1 MIDELAGNLVKLKQA
16 FISVYNG
23 NSHIQEILPITR
35 SESFPVDE
43 KDLEMLHE
51 FAKKNPIYYNSYEQ
65 TIGKIPCRV
74 YEGDIN
80 EYWLN
85 SISHG
90 ASYQPF
96 YPTWIFSAYI
106 IALAAKNLGFKEVL
120 DIGSGDGR
128 IAYCAKLLGL
138 ETYSIE
144 VEESLVNLQK
154 LITIASRIDFN
165 PKCADAVEFNYSE
178 LNLEKPVYF
187 IGGLAQMGGDILA
200 NSIIEKLNENPDLK
214 KNTGITFAGTYSKK
228 YFPGADSE
236 GISEGGWKQVIEKN
250 NLKIMQTIVL
260 PTVWTFDQ
268 PIDTPYIFAKFN

>member
-1 MIDELAGNLVKLKQA
+1 MIEDLANNLVKLKQD
-16 FISVYNG
+16 FVSVYNG
-23 NSHIQEILPITR
+23 NSHIQEILPLTK
-35 SESFPVDE
+35 SESFPIDE
-43 KDLEMLHE
+43 KDLGMLHE

-96 YPTWIFSAYI
+96 YPTWILSSYI
-106 IALAAKNLGFKEVL
+106 ISLVAKHLGFKEVL

-128 IAYCAKLLGL
+128 IAYCSRLLGL

-154 LITIASRIDFN
+154 LITISSRIDFN
-165 PKCADAVEFNYSE
+165 PKCADAVEFNYSD
-178 LNLEKPVYF
+178 LNLEKPVFF

-200 NSIIEKLNENPDLK
+200 NSIIEKLNENKDLK

-228 YFPGADSE
+228 YFPGTMMDE
-236 GISEGGWKQVIEKN
+236 ISEGGWKQVIEKN
-250 NLKIMQTIVL
+250 NLKIIQTVIL

-268 PIDTPYIFAKFN
+268 PIDTPYIFTKFN